1 MNNFKL
7 IPTYNRWF
15 ENKDKT
21 NDKIDK
27 TNITLSSNKI
37 C

>member
-21 NDKIDK
+21 NDKNRQNLY
-27 TNITLSSNKI
+27 NIVIK
-37 C
+37 